1 MINNHKIEMK
11 RIVLAIIIIIMC
23 EFLISASSERHKN
36 VAGNEGEKERRIDS
50 LMIALNSRGQ
60 FTGSILIADHGKLIY
75 KKAFG
80 LADRQNNILFTPETK
95 EYIGSVSKQFTAMG
109 IMILKDRGKLE
120 YDEHIRV
127 FFPELPVCM
136 EPVTIRHLLYHISGL
151 ALFDDYPNMT
161 EKDVFNILMKQE
173 SLRFSPG
180 EKFEYCNAGYSLLG
194 MIIEKISGESLNEFM
209 KANIFKPLGMDQTFV
224 NEISHPDKTRAIGYT
239 IYGTIDSYDT
249 YMGGNASIISTVDD
263 LYKWDQELYHC
274 KLVKPQTLAE
284 GFTPSSVVLKNP
296 ALNRRD
302 ALFGE
307 MSYGY
312 GWWIGTYNNAEDF
325 HHDGA
330 FSGYI
335 SYVERIPDKKISV
348 IELSNLR
355 HMPAYEIRTAILNIM
370 EDKPYTL
377 PKING
382 SYFLHEK
389 SQTIGMDSAIA
400 LYRVLKKNGDARYD
414 FGELTI
420 NSYAYFLLR
429 SNQIGDAI
437 KVFKLNVEDF
447 PNSSNVY
454 DGLGDGYLKAG
465 DKIHAIKCYEKE
477 SALDPS
483 NENLKKQ
490 IQTLKASQ

>member
-1 MINNHKIEMK
+1 MK
-11 RIVLAIIIIIMC
+11 GVIFKFVIIITSIC
-23 EFLISASSERHKN
+23 LVSARPERKKEIN
-36 VAGNEGEKERRIDS
+36 GRNEEKGRKIDS
-50 LMIALNSRGQ
+50 LMTALNNRGQ
-60 FTGSILIADHGKLIY
+60 FTGSILVADHGKLIY

-80 LADRQNNILFTPETK
+80 MSDRQNNILFTPDTK

-109 IMILKDRGKLE
+109 IMILRDQGKLQ
-120 YDEHIRV
+120 YDEHIKV
-127 FFPELPVCM
+127 FFPELPACM
-136 EPVTIRHLLYHISGL
+136 DPVTIRHLLYHISGL
-151 ALFDDYPNMT
+151 ALFEDYPDMT

-173 SLRFSPG
+173 SLRFTPG

-194 MIIEKISGESLNEFM
+194 MIIEKISGERLNEFM
-209 KANIFKPLGMDQTFV
+209 TANIFKPLGMNQTFV

-239 IYGTIDSYDT
+239 MFGTVDSYDT

-274 KLVKPQTLAE
+274 DLVKPQTLAE
-284 GFTPSSVVLKNP
+284 AFTPSSIVMKNP

-302 ALFGE
+302 DLFGE

-312 GWWIGTYNNAEDF
+312 GWWIATNNNAEDF

-335 SYVERIPDKKISV
+335 SFIERRPGEKTTI

-355 HMPAYEIRTAILNIM
+355 HIPAYEIRTAILNIL
-370 EDKPYTL
+370 EDKPYSL
-377 PKING
+377 PKITG

-389 SQTIGMDSAIA
+389 SQTLGMDSAIA
-400 LYRVLKKNGDARYD
+400 LYRVLQKNGDTRFD
-414 FGELTI
+414 FGELII

-429 SNQIGDAI
+429 LNHTDDAI
-437 KVFKLNVEDF
+437 KVFKLNVEDY
-447 PNSSNVY
+447 PNSANVY

-465 DKIHAIKCYEKE
+465 DKIHAIVYYEKE

-483 NENLKKQ
+483 NEDLKNRIK
-490 IQTLKASQ
+490 TLKASQ

>member
-1 MINNHKIEMK
+1 MINNHEIEMK
-11 RIVLAIIIIIMC
+11 RIIFEITIIITCIL
-23 EFLISASSERHKN
+23 LISASPERYMN
-36 VAGNEGEKERRIDS
+36 VAANEGEKEKRIDS
-50 LMIALNSRGQ
+50 LMIALYSRGQ
-60 FTGSILIADHGKLIY
+60 FTGSILIADHGKIIY

-80 LADRQNNILFTPETK
+80 MADRQNKIPFTPETK

-127 FFPELPVCM
+127 FFPELPACM

-151 ALFDDYPNMT
+151 ALFDDYPDMT

-173 SLRFSPG
+173 SLRFAPG
-180 EKFEYCNAGYSLLG
+180 EKFEYCNAGYSLLA
-194 MIIEKISGESLNEFM
+194 MIIEKISGKSLNEFM
-209 KANIFKPLGMDQTFV
+209 TANIFRPLGMNQTFV

-284 GFTPSSVVLKNP
+284 AFTPSSVVMKNP

-302 ALFGE
+302 DLFGE

-312 GWWIGTYNNAEDF
+312 GWWISMYNKGGDF

-335 SYVERIPDKKISV
+335 SYIERRPGEKTTI

-355 HMPAYEIRTAILNIM
+355 HIPAYEIRTAILNILN
-370 EDKPYTL
+370 DKPYGL

-382 SYFLHEK
+382 SYFLYVK
-389 SQTIGMDSAIA
+389 SKAIGMDSAITS
-400 LYRVLKKNGDARYD
+400 YRVLQKNADERYD

-420 NSYAYFLLR
+420 NSYGYFLLR
-429 SNQIGDAI
+429 SNHVDNAI
-437 KVFKLNVEDF
+437 KVFKLNVEDY
-447 PNSSNVY
+447 PNSANVY

-465 DKIHAIKCYEKE
+465 DKIRAIACYEKE
-477 SALDPS
+477 STLDPS

-490 IQTLKASQ
+490 IQTLKTSQ

>member
-1 MINNHKIEMK
+1 MK
-11 RIVLAIIIIIMC
+11 RIVLAIIIIITC
-23 EFLISASSERHKN
+23 EFLISSSPERNKN
-36 VAGNEGEKERRIDS
+36 VASNHSVKERKIDS
-50 LMIALNSRGQ
+50 LMTALNNRGQ
-60 FTGSILIADHGKLIY
+60 FTGSILVADHGRLIY

-80 LADRQNNILFTPETK
+80 LADRQNKVPFTPETK

-109 IMILKDRGKLE
+109 IMILRDRGKLE

-127 FFPELPVCM
+127 FFPELPACM

-151 ALFDDYPNMT
+151 ALFDDYPDMT

-173 SLRFSPG
+173 SLRFTPG

-209 KANIFKPLGMDQTFV
+209 TTNIFKPLGMNQTFV

-239 IYGTIDSYDT
+239 IYGTVDSYDT

-274 KLVKPQTLAE
+274 KLVKPQTLTDA
-284 GFTPSSVVLKNP
+284 FTPSSVFMKNP

-335 SYVERIPDKKISV
+335 SYLERIPGEKTTI

-389 SQTIGMDSAIA
+389 SQTLGMDSAIA
-400 LYRVLKKNGDARYD
+400 LYRVLQKNGDARYD

-429 SNQIGDAI
+429 SNHIDDAI
-437 KVFKLNVEDF
+437 KVFKLNVENY
-447 PNSSNVY
+447 PNSANVY

-465 DKIHAIKCYEKE
+465 DKIHAIEFYEKE

-490 IQTLKASQ
+490 IQTLKANQ